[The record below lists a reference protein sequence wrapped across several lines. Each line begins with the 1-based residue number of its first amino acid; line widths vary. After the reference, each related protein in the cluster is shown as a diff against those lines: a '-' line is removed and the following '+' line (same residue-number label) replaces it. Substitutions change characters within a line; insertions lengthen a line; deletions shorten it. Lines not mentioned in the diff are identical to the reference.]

1 MSSCDCCRMACKM
14 AVNAVASILT
24 TTSTTTNPICYSRL
38 NLFVVGTTTTI
49 TTTTRHKGQ
58 PDNDDDVDDYETQW
72 STWQRSRRL
81 LFYVNDNDDLFSRQR
96 QRRLTVTLSVGS
108 DTYDSTQNKIF
119 VDDRTTISE
128 RVHASDTPPPKGDL
142 HLLGMK
148 NDESR
153 APKW

>member
-1 MSSCDCCRMACKM
+1 MTRRLNGRLGNDHDDFFS
-14 AVNAVASILT
+14 
-24 TTSTTTNPICYSRL
+24 TSTTT
-38 NLFVVGTTTTI
+38 TTYF
-49 TTTTRHKGQ
+49 H
-58 PDNDDDVDDYETQW
+58 
-72 STWQRSRRL
+72 
-81 LFYVNDNDDLFSRQR
+81 VNDNDDLFSRQR
-96 QRRLTVTLSVGS
+96 QRQLAVTLSVGS
-108 DTYDSTQNKIF
+108 DTYDSTQNKIL